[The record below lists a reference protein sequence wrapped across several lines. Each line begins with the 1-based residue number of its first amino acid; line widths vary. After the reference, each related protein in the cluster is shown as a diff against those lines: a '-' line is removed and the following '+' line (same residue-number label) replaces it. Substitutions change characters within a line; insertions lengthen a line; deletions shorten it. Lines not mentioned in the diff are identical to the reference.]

1 MMSVGFFDVRAIS
14 IALFTA
20 IVVVPA
26 PPLTPKNDNTQLARV
41 PSFGLDRSAGRG
53 GWPRVNDSSMGQAE
67 VLVGA
72 GAHGLQNLLGLRRT
86 RQSRRSWPTATMRG
100 GARWRSVLAPWRMST
115 IVSDGGFAVA
125 WRSSTSATDV
135 PDARRHFVTCARKS
149 VSVLEMR
156 TVSCA
161 MGSAVT

>member
-20 IVVVPA
+20 MVVVPA

-41 PSFGLDRSAGRG
+41 PSFPLDRSAAL
-53 GWPRVNDSSMGQAE
+53 WMAAVNDSSTGQARYSLAPARMACRICSGCADE
-67 VLVGA
+67 AIAKMVADGHDA
-72 GAHGLQNLLGLRRT
+72 R
-86 RQSRRSWPTATMRG
+86 RRSMA
-100 GARWRSVLAPWRMST
+100 SVLAPWRMST

-125 WRSSTSATDV
+125 CRSSTTATEV
-135 PDARRHFVTCARKS
+135 PDARRHLVTCARKS
-149 VSVLEMR
+149 VSLLEMR